1 MTPQSRSLSGFL
13 ILGFLCLAL
22 PSYAEWF
29 QDKKAELPKD
39 EQKLYEYAQNKM
51 NNGDWR
57 ESDRAFRAFIEQF
70 PDSKQA
76 EQAYS
81 QLGNLHHWYSRQYVT
96 SREWYTKACEKFP
109 KSENFWN
116 YRFQIA
122 HTYQN
127 QNLRDKA
134 IEEYR
139 KISKEAPEAHVRTN
153 AIQQAW
159 SVEGKYFYMHVN
171 QSYTTGQEPLVHVQL
186 AKIDK
191 IVFRAIHIKF
201 DAILEHLGKADSSNL
216 RDAISKVGKAGRR
229 EIKEWTANYT
239 YEKNNY
245 WKNETVKVPSTESGV
260 YIVQGEHD
268 GVVMT
273 VTLFVSQY
281 GMITKSSAGKLL
293 VFAQDRATSKPVEG
307 LTVRTLHSEKPIT
320 GLTNAEGLFV
330 SEDFKGGVVIGVK
343 GTELVTTESY
353 YGGDQ
358 GEHPLIYV
366 TTDRPIYR
374 PNQTVQFRVV
384 HRTELGQKLLVKPG
398 EKMWVEI
405 RDPKGNKVYDKL
417 HATNEFGSTAGTI
430 VLGDEPSLGE
440 YTVLTRGEKEDANT
454 HQWNWQWMG
463 RWGNQTWNG
472 VRFRVDEY
480 RKPEYKV
487 DIDFKKKTV
496 LQGDDVEATI
506 DAKYYFG
513 SPVTDAEVT
522 YTVTRR
528 GYWYYWRCWDF
539 YYDWYTED
547 GEDGG
552 DGIYEGKGRRGGG
565 RRPHRDYGEQI
576 LTGTG
581 KTNAEGKLIVKFTSQ
596 KWTHDAIYDI
606 HAKVTDLSRRVVEG
620 GGSCKATRAEFGLAV
635 SLNKYVYKPGDKVN
649 VRVRATT
656 ADDKIVADQKIVV
669 KGYDR
674 RWRNGNYDDAF
685 LFEGTSKTDAQGI
698 AEFNFTPEREG
709 GYLWL
714 VAEAEDRKANKV
726 TAEQWV
732 WLCGDSWYGD
742 TVNLNG
748 IDLILDKK
756 TYNVG
761 DTAQILVTSQFKN
774 VTFLFTVEGK
784 EIHQHQVVSLKGHTK
799 LIEFKIDS
807 QTLAPNVFISVAAIK
822 ENQYV
827 QKNKMVV
834 VNPSDKFVK
843 VEIKPDKTQYRPRN
857 KAKYEIVTTGA
868 DGKPVSAE
876 VAFGVVDE
884 SIYALQDEYAPD
896 IRKHFIHR
904 RNIHVATSNSLQ
916 YHDYGRADEKSK
928 DALGQAG
935 GDRED
940 AAAPKPAAPMS
951 RAAKAEAKEGGP
963 GGGKGGGA
971 EYAATEI
978 RSNFADTMIWK
989 TVTTDAQ
996 GRAVVEVDIPDN
1008 LTTWKA
1014 TARAVTADSRF
1025 GQELGSVVCRKEMIV
1040 RLQTPRFFTQND
1052 QTVISA
1058 VAHNYLEGEKE
1069 VKIELTVEGID
1080 VAGEMTQFVKVAA
1093 GGQARIDWK
1102 ATIKNAGRAKITV
1115 KALSDLDSDAMQ
1127 LVVPVLAHGAMKWDS
1142 RAGVVGDKVT
1152 EKVVIP
1158 DGTVKGG
1165 TEMMICV
1172 SPTHAAMVLD
1182 ALEYLAGYPYGC
1194 VEQTMSRF
1202 LPTVVVSQALQKLGI
1217 SKPELQA
1224 EIPAMVATGLQRLY
1238 NFQQQ
1243 DGGWGWWQHD
1253 KSNAWTTAYV
1263 MTGLALARESD
1274 HMVSHEVFSRGLN
1287 ALQNHIHSNQDANT
1301 QAYLLYALRM
1311 AGGKDDVT
1319 RARLTD
1325 KLGELN
1331 SYSKA
1336 LLALVLKKDGRPTGE
1351 VLQSLAKEATV
1362 VGGSA
1367 HFAGG
1372 DKGGW
1377 MDHHIEVSA
1386 AALRALIACEPKHEL
1401 VPKLVAWLSRSRQGN
1416 YWAST
1421 KQTAM
1426 VVYAFVDYLALT
1438 GDLNPD
1444 MTITLSLN
1452 GQKLFSERVTK
1463 DNWQTFDGMKK
1474 LSASQLKPGENTIVI
1489 EKTGNGSPIY
1499 SVYAKYYAQ
1508 AEDMPASQGGIRV
1521 ERRYS
1526 KVVREKGQLHLQK
1539 LENGATVTSGDEIEV
1554 QLTVNAD
1561 RDYEWLMMDDPL
1573 PSGFEPIR
1581 EYYGHYGWH
1590 WNYWY
1595 SRKEFR
1601 DQKVSI
1607 AMTTLWRGQHIATY
1621 RMRAET
1627 PGSFHVLPSQVFN
1640 MYHPEIGG
1648 NSEEFRIKVVD
1659 KN

>member
-1 MTPQSRSLSGFL
+1 MTRQSHSLPGFL
-13 ILGFLCLAL
+13 AVTFLLLAL
-22 PSYAEWF
+22 PSYGARLQERRT
-29 QDKKAELPKD
+29 ELPAD
-39 EQKLYEYAQNKM
+39 EQKLFEYAQNRM
-51 NNGDWR
+51 NQGDWK
-57 ESDRAFRAFIEQF
+57 ESDRAFKAYLEKF
-70 PDSKQA
+70 PEGKSA

-81 QLGNLHHWYSRQYVT
+81 QLGNLHHWYSHQYAT
-96 SREWYTKACEKFP
+96 SRDWYAKACEKFP
-109 KSENFWN
+109 KSPNYWN

-122 HTYQN
+122 QTWQN

-139 KISKEAPEAHVRTN
+139 KIAKEAPDAATRTN
-153 AIQQAW
+153 AIQQSW
-159 SVEGKYFYMHVN
+159 GVEGKYFYMHVN

-191 IVFRAIHIKF
+191 ILFRAVHIKF
-201 DAILEHLGKADSSNL
+201 DSVLEQLGKADGQNL
-216 RDAISKVGKAGRR
+216 RDAIAKVGKEGRR
-229 EIKEWTANYT
+229 ELKEWTATYT

-245 WKNETVKVPSTESGV
+245 WRNEQVKVPSTESGV
-260 YIVQGEHD
+260 YLVQGEHD
-268 GVVMT
+268 GVVMS

-293 VFAQDRATSKPVEG
+293 CFAQDRGTSKPVEG
-307 LTVRTLHSEKPIT
+307 MTIRTLHAQKPLT
-320 GLTNAEGLFV
+320 GVTDANGLFV
-330 SEDFKGGVVIGVK
+330 SDNFQGGVVIGVK

-353 YGGDQ
+353 YGGQQ

-374 PNQTVQFRVV
+374 PHQTVQFRVV
-384 HRTELGQKLLVKPG
+384 HRSELGQKLLVKPG
-398 EKMWVEI
+398 EKLIVEI
-405 RDPKGNKVYDKL
+405 RDPKGNKVYEKPHTVGD
-417 HATNEFGSTAGTI
+417 FGSTSGEL

-440 YTVLTRGEKEDANT
+440 YTILTRGEKEDANL

-463 RWGNQTWNG
+463 RWGNEAWNG

-487 DIDFKKKTV
+487 DVGFKKKTV

-513 SPVTDAEVT
+513 SPVTDAEVSWT
-522 YTVTRR
+522 ITRR

-539 YYDWYTED
+539 YYDWYVED
-547 GEDGG
+547 ENGG
-552 DGIYEGKGRRGGG
+552 DEIYEGKGRRG
-565 RRPHRDYGEQI
+565 RVHRDAGEQV
-576 LTGTG
+576 LQGTG
-581 KTNAEGKLIVKFTSQ
+581 KTDAEGKVVVRFTSQ
-596 KWTHDAIYDI
+596 KWDHDAVYDL
-606 HAKVTDLSRRVVEG
+606 HAQVTDLSRRVVEG
-620 GGSCKATRAEFGLAV
+620 GGSCKATRAEFGLAM
-635 SLNKYVYKPGDKVN
+635 SLNKYVYKPGDRIN
-649 VRVRATT
+649 ARVRATT
-656 ADDKIVADQKIVV
+656 ADDKIVGDQKITV

-674 RWRNGNYDDAF
+674 RWANGRHDDTF
-685 LFEGTSKTDAQGI
+685 LFEATSKTDDQGI

-714 VAEAEDRKANKV
+714 VAESEDRKGNKV
-726 TAEQWV
+726 TTEHWV

-756 TYNVG
+756 TYDVG
-761 DTAQILVTSQFKN
+761 DTAHVLVTSQFKN
-774 VTFLFTVEGK
+774 VSFLFTVEGK

-799 LIEFKIDS
+799 MIDFKID
-807 QTLAPNVFISVAAIK
+807 QAHFAPNVYISVTAIK
-822 ENQYV
+822 ENAFMQR
-827 QKNKMVV
+827 QKMIV
-834 VNPSDKFVK
+834 VNPSEKFVK
-843 VEIKPDKTQYRPRN
+843 VEIRPDKAQYRPRN
-857 KAKYEIVTTGA
+857 KARYEITTTGA
-868 DGKPVSAE
+868 DGKPVAAE
-876 VAFGVVDE
+876 VAFGVVDD
-884 SIYALQDEYAPD
+884 SIYALQDEYAAD

-904 RNIHVATSNSLQ
+904 RGIEVATSNSLQ
-916 YHDYGRADEKSK
+916 YYDYGRADEKK
-928 DALGQAG
+928 ELGAAQSG
-935 GDRED
+935 GFHAEGRAMD
-940 AAAPKPAAPMS
+940 AAKPAAP
-951 RAAKAEAKEGGP
+951 AAKAAMERDGAGNKR
-963 GGGKGGGA
+963 KDGGA
-971 EYAATEI
+971 AYAATEI
-978 RSNFADTMIWK
+978 RSNFADTMVWRS
-989 TVTTDAQ
+989 VTTDAQ
-996 GRAVVEVDIPDN
+996 GHAVVEVDIPDN

-1025 GQELGSVVCRKEMIV
+1025 GQQTGSVVSRKEMIV
-1040 RLQTPRFFTQND
+1040 RLETPRFFTQND
-1052 QTVISA
+1052 ETVISA
-1058 VAHNYLEGEKE
+1058 IVHNYLEGEKE
-1069 VKIELTVEGID
+1069 VKVEFAAEGIEVSGD
-1080 VAGEMTQFVKVAA
+1080 REMLVKVAPE
-1093 GGQARIDWK
+1093 GQKRIDLK
-1102 ATIKNAGRAKITV
+1102 AKIQAAGRAKITV

-1127 LVVPVLAHGAMKWDS
+1127 LVIPVLAHGAMKWDS
-1142 RAGVVGDKVT
+1142 RAGVVTDKVT
-1152 EKVVIP
+1152 EKIVIP
-1158 DGTVKGG
+1158 AGTVKGG
-1165 TEMMICV
+1165 TEMLICV

-1217 SKPELQA
+1217 EKPELKV
-1224 EIPAMVATGLQRLY
+1224 EIPAMVAAGLQRLY

-1274 HMVSHEVFSRGLN
+1274 HGVAHEVFSRGLQ
-1287 ALQNHIHSNQDANT
+1287 ALHNHLAAEPDANT

-1311 AGGKDDVT
+1311 AGQKDDVV

-1331 SYSKA
+1331 DYSKA
-1336 LLALVLKKDGRPTGE
+1336 LLAMVLKKDGMRTQE
-1351 VLQSLAKEATV
+1351 VLESLAKDAQV

-1367 HFAGG
+1367 HFEGG
-1372 DKGGW
+1372 TKGGW

-1386 AALRALIACEPKHEL
+1386 AALRAFIACEPKHEL
-1401 VPKLVAWLSRSRQGN
+1401 VPKLVAWLSRARQGN

-1444 MTITLSLN
+1444 MTVTLSLN
-1452 GQKLFSERVTK
+1452 GDRVFSERITK
-1463 DNWQTFDGMKK
+1463 DNWQKFDGMRKF
-1474 LSASQLKPGENTIVI
+1474 SASQLNAGENTVTI

-1521 ERRYS
+1521 ERTFSR
-1526 KVVREKGQLHLQK
+1526 VVRENGKQILRK
-1539 LENGATVTSGDEIEV
+1539 LESGATVTSGDEIEV
-1554 QLTVNAD
+1554 MLRIDAD

-1595 SRKEFR
+1595 SRKEFH

-1607 AMTTLWRGQHIATY
+1607 AMKHLWHGQHTASY

-1627 PGSFHVLPSQVFN
+1627 PGDFHALPSQVFN

-1648 NSEEFRIKVVD
+1648 NSNEFRIKVVD
-1659 KN
+1659 KK